1 MLTYNFFDEALQLR
15 NFVDDF
21 FRETSHRGRIREF
34 PYIDLFQG
42 ENEIEIRAVVPGVK
56 SEDLDLQLENNRLII
71 SGEKKNDHTNDSYIK
86 KERLFGKF
94 NKSVKLP
101 YKVDPNK
108 INAELKDGILLVKLS
123 KSEDAKPRK
132 IEIN

>member
-1 MLTYNFFDEALQLR
+1 MLTYNIFDEALQLR

-21 FRETSHRGRIREF
+21 FRENSNRGRIREF

-42 ENEIEIRAVVPGVK
+42 EDVLEIRAIAPGVK
-56 SEDLDLQLENNRLII
+56 AEDLDLRLENNSLVIA
-71 SGEKKNDHTNDSYIK
+71 GEKKNDHTENSYIK

-94 NKSVKLP
+94 NKSIKLP
-101 YKVDPNK
+101 YRVDPDN
-108 INAELKDGILLVKLS
+108 ISAELKDGILLVKLV
-123 KSEDAKPRK
+123 KSEDARPKK